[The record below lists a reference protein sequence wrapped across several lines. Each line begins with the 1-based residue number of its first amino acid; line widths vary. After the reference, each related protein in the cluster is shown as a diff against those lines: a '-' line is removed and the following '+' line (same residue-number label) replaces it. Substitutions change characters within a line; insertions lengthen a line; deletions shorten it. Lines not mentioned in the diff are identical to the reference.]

1 MIENVKKTVKTNHDF
16 VDNNAK
22 AKKYIAKVT
31 KKKYKK
37 DRESII
43 EVFQRIKS
51 ENNKLYYH

>member
-16 VDNNAK
+16 VDNIAK

-37 DRESII
+37 YCQSII

-51 ENNKLYYH
+51 ENNKLY

>member
-31 KKKYKK
+31 KKKYTK
-37 DRESII
+37 DRESIK

-51 ENNKLYYH
+51 TRMHF

>member
-51 ENNKLYYH
+51 ENNKLY